1 MPIKP
6 LSLTLSLITEQHITP
21 NIYTFM
27 RKILLQLFC
36 IACALN
42 LMAQRGEGSDKDL
55 YFNQTTL
62 QVTKAGALEQAFAEA
77 SPEKY
82 QGLQVIGPLNDAD
95 MRFLAKLA
103 KPSGLDDLHSI
114 NLQEAQVER
123 VPAHWLQGFTYV
135 THVYFPTTLKD
146 VGAYAFAYTNS
157 LCKADLPEGL
167 KSIGQC
173 AFVGTGIR
181 RVNLPASVEKIG
193 EGAFAHLKSL
203 TEVSVPAANNNFDLV
218 DSLLIRNADNTLLQ
232 CFKKGTGE
240 VQVPEVVQRVGSLAF
255 GGAKYISAI
264 TLPKAVTF
272 VGEDAF
278 ASTYALES
286 INVAEGNAQFVS
298 TNGVLFDKG
307 ATLLI
312 CYPTSKR
319 GNKYTVPATVKEL
332 ATGAFQECG
341 GGNAY
346 KLINDK
352 AEKKKAKLNEVV
364 LPEGLTKIGKWAFT
378 FTGCQ
383 VNIPSTVREIGDSCF
398 YFCEIEEATIP
409 EGVQRIGD
417 GMFAACY
424 RLATITLP
432 STTTYVGAKV
442 MAYNSLE
449 TTLNVYALNPP
460 TCHRDAFAEISGSIN
475 LHVVKG
481 KKKAYEKSNDWTGS
495 VFNGIEDDLK
505 AVVTGISA
513 PAVPAADAVETARY
527 NLQGVRIY
535 APQRGVN
542 IILMSDGTTKK
553 VLVK

>member
-1 MPIKP
+1 
-6 LSLTLSLITEQHITP
+6 
-21 NIYTFM
+21 M
-27 RKILLQLFC
+27 RRIILQLFC
-36 IACALN
+36 IACTLN
-42 LMAQRGEGSDKDL
+42 VMAQKGKDSDKDP

-62 QVTKAGALEQAFAEA
+62 QVTKAGTLEQAFAEA
-77 SPEKY
+77 NPDKH
-82 QGLQVIGPLNDAD
+82 QGLRVIGPLNDAD
-95 MRFLAKLA
+95 MRFIAKLA
-103 KPSGLDDLHSI
+103 RPSLLDDLHSI

-123 VPAHWLQGFTYV
+123 IPAHWLQGFTYV

-352 AEKKKAKLNEVV
+352 AEKKKARLNEVV

-432 STTTYVGAKV
+432 STTTYIGERFV
-442 MAYNSLE
+442 AYNTLE

-460 TCHRDAFAEISGSIN
+460 ACHQDAFADFSSSIN

-481 KKKAYEKSNDWTGS
+481 QKKAYEKSDDWTS
-495 VFNGIEDDLK
+495 YIFNGVEDDLK
-505 AVVTGISA
+505 AVVTGIDTPDQ
-513 PAVPAADAVETARY
+513 PAGHAVEAARY

-542 IILMSDGTTKK
+542 IIRMSDGTTKK